1 MRIVVCVKWVPALG
15 ALRFDPETRRLVR
28 EGVPGEV
35 SSFDLRA
42 LGAALALCAAHGGE
56 VAALTMGPPG
66 ARDGLVE
73 CLALGADRALHLLDP
88 LLAGSDTLATARA
101 LAAVLARE
109 KPDLVLFGRAS
120 TDAETG
126 QVGPEVAE
134 LLGLPQVTGVRRVE
148 VDPAA
153 RSFVAERETD
163 EGFETVTGPL
173 PAVVT
178 AAEDLAEER
187 FPTKAERQ
195 AAAAKPV
202 ATLGAAEVGLA
213 PDQVGAPGSPTWVA
227 GIEHVPS
234 ARRGEI
240 LAGDSPEALARA
252 LRERLRALAPPRDD
266 RPALPPRGAASG
278 PPVWVVAEMEKR
290 GPKPVTAELLAKAAE
305 LAARLGAPV
314 EALVLGS
321 GTEHAAALAAAG
333 ADRVLV
339 AEGAGLVPYTT
350 DAHAAALAEA
360 IRARAPRLVLVA
372 STARGRDLAPRVAA
386 RLGLGLTG
394 DAIDLDLD
402 SEGRVRQMKPAFGG
416 AIVAPIL
423 SRTRPEMATVRPG
436 ILRPA
441 RPDESRRAAVERLAV
456 PAVPARVRV
465 REERLLDD
473 AAGAALEAADVVLGV
488 GRGIGGPAALPA
500 ITALAARLGAAV
512 AATRDVTDLGWLPKQ
527 HQVGLT
533 GRAIAPRLYVAI
545 ALSGAPEHVVGLRRA
560 GVIVAINKNPKA
572 PILKAADLGIVAD
585 YAPLLPLL
593 EGALVGG

>member
-126 QVGPEVAE
+126 
-134 LLGLPQVTGVRRVE
+134 
-148 VDPAA
+148 
-153 RSFVAERETD
+153 
-163 EGFETVTGPL
+163 
-173 PAVVT
+173 
-178 AAEDLAEER
+178 
-187 FPTKAERQ
+187 
-195 AAAAKPV
+195 AK
-202 ATLGAAEVGLA
+202 
-213 PDQVGAPGSPTWVA
+213 GSPTWVA

-252 LRERLRALAPPRDD
+252 LGERLRALAPPRDD
-266 RPALPPRGAASG
+266 RPALPARGIASG
-278 PPVWVVAEMEKR
+278 PPVWVVAEMGPR

-321 GTEHAAALAAAG
+321 GAEHAAALAAAG

-394 DAIDLDLD
+394 DTIDLDLD
-402 SEGRVRQMKPAFGG
+402 AEGRVRQMKPAFGG

-465 REERLLDD
+465 REERLLDP

-512 AATRDVTDLGWLPKQ
+512 AATREVTDLGWLPKQ
-527 HQVGLT
+527 
-533 GRAIAPRLYVAI
+533 
-545 ALSGAPEHVVGLRRA
+545 
-560 GVIVAINKNPKA
+560 
-572 PILKAADLGIVAD
+572 
-585 YAPLLPLL
+585 
-593 EGALVGG
+593 